1 MSETDV
7 AIAKK
12 KERVKVVR
20 RHAKVLEMF
29 KGMTP
34 MEMAEALGV
43 DQATIS
49 RDIRGLSLQARDE
62 FDKQIFRNHWLE
74 LKRTTAMHDGTMKRV
89 WELVDDKNLTTRE
102 RMAALSLL
110 LKCYHLKKYI
120 ILSRLDNAI
129 CPRGFEAVY
138 EEDDDDQSESN

>member
-20 RHAKVLEMF
+20 RRAKVLEMF
-29 KGMTP
+29 NRGLTQA
-34 MEMAEALGV
+34 EMAEALGV

-62 FDKQIFRNHWLE
+62 FDRQIFRDHWLE
-74 LKRTTAMHDGTMKRV
+74 LQRLTAMHDGTMKRL
-89 WELVDDKNLTTRE
+89 WELVDDKNLTARE

-110 LKCYHLKKYI
+110 LKCYKLKKYI
-120 ILSRLDNAI
+120 IPNRRDSAI
-129 CPRGFEAVY
+129 YQRGLEAVY
-138 EEDDDDQSESN
+138 EEDDQSESN